1 VNKEGIWQGRKDGV
15 WPGEEELRLARR
27 RRMKSGTDMKDGT
40 GRK

>member
-1 VNKEGIWQGRKDGV
+1 MNKEGIWQGRKDRV

-27 RRMKSGTDMKDGT
+27 RRMKSDNDVKDGT